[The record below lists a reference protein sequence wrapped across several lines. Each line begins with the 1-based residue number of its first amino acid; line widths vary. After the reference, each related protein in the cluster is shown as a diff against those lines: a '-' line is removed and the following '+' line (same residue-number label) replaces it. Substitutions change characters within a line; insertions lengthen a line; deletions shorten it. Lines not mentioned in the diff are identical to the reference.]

1 MNRTLF
7 GSAAVSKTSRSTPQL
22 SGVPLRPRIHPR
34 SLPCLLC
41 LCICLLAGLGRAQT
55 VSLNDLYDL
64 TPGTTKAVNAL
75 WGENPVSVQ
84 FSHTNPV
91 TVADI
96 TGPGMITMIHFAYP
110 QNHASSTQSISRDLL
125 LLIYWD
131 GSSTP
136 SVEVPFVDFFCNP
149 NGELDPVNTAFVN
162 VHRGFNAYFPMPF
175 RTEAKIVLEYDG
187 TNQPSASLESQMPC
201 YSYVCYRSLNSFPTN
216 AGYFCASW
224 QQQELLP
231 GASDYDAL
239 DATGQGKFIGWNL
252 TVRSIYTNTYPA
264 DENVKFFIDDPT
276 STGVEFQELGD
287 AFGFSFG
294 FPSTETQFPITGF
307 STFHSNGIAAYR
319 FFAQDAVSFNSS
331 LQMKVG
337 FGSTETSLMSEY
349 SQPDSLFQYSSTAYW
364 YQAQPYV
371 AQPPMPPATNRAPAQ
386 MVFWPAGTG
395 YASQSDFTTAGGAML
410 LCCGLPGSEMVYNSA
425 NSYSVTFDANSY
437 EYSGW
442 TNQVFFCRAS
452 TTNFSLQISLP
463 PGNRDGGRL
472 RLYIIDP
479 DNFQGGR
486 VETII
491 VDGQIIG
498 TFSNFQSGRWIDVP
512 LTAAQTAGGTVVIQV
527 VNARTGSNAVLSMVE
542 WIDSPVNLTTQA
554 VTAGDQLTLTW
565 PAERTGWTL
574 QTQTNALAIGLGT
587 NWSDVPGST
596 ATNVFSLPLNT
607 NGCVFY
613 RLIYRGN

>member
-1 MNRTLF
+1 M
-7 GSAAVSKTSRSTPQL
+7 
-22 SGVPLRPRIHPR
+22 H
-34 SLPCLLC
+34 
-41 LCICLLAGLGRAQT
+41 
-55 VSLNDLYDL
+55 LNNLYDL

-75 WGENPVSVQ
+75 WGENPVAVQ

-91 TVADI
+91 VVADI

-131 GSSTP
+131 GSPPP
-136 SVEVPFVDFFCNP
+136 SVEVPLVDFFCDP

-187 TNQPSASLESQMPC
+187 TNKVGSSLESQMPC
-201 YSYVCYRSLNSFPTN
+201 YSYVCYRSLDSFPEN

-224 QQQELLP
+224 KQQELLP
-231 GASDYDAL
+231 GAGDYDAL
-239 DATGQGKFIGWNL
+239 DATGQGKFIGMNL

-264 DENVKFFIDDPT
+264 DENVKFFVDDST

-287 AFGFSFG
+287 AFGFSLG
-294 FPSTETQFPITGF
+294 FPSAGIQFPVTGF

-319 FFAQDAVSFNSS
+319 FFTQDAISFNSS
-331 LQMKVG
+331 LDMKIG
-337 FGSTETSLMSEY
+337 FGATETGLMSQY
-349 SQPDSLFQYSSTAYW
+349 SQPNSLFQFSSTVYW
-364 YQAQPYV
+364 YQDQPNV

-395 YASQSDFTTAGGAML
+395 YASQDNFTTAGGKML
-410 LCCGLPGSEMVYNSA
+410 ACCGLPGTELVDNFA
-425 NSYSVTFDANSY
+425 NSYSVTWDANSY

-442 TNQVFFCRAS
+442 PGQVYFCRAS
-452 TTNFSLQISLP
+452 STNFSAQLSLP
-463 PGNRDGGRL
+463 PGSRDGGLL

-486 VETII
+486 QETII
-491 VDGQIIG
+491 VDGQTIG
-498 TFSNFQSGRWIDVP
+498 TFSNFQSGEWINVP
-512 LTAAQTAGGTVVIQV
+512 VTAAQCASGVVVIKV
-527 VNARTGSNAVLSMVE
+527 VNARTTSNAVLSMIE
-542 WIDSPVNLTTQA
+542 WIDSPVNLTTQS
-554 VTAGDQLTLTW
+554 VTSQNQNQLTFSW
-565 PAERTGWTL
+565 PLERTGWSL
-574 QTQTNALAIGLGT
+574 QSQTNSVSAGLGT
-587 NWSDVPGST
+587 NWFGVPGST
-596 ATNVFSLPLNT
+596 ATNVFSVPLNT

-613 RLIYRGN
+613 RLLYRGN